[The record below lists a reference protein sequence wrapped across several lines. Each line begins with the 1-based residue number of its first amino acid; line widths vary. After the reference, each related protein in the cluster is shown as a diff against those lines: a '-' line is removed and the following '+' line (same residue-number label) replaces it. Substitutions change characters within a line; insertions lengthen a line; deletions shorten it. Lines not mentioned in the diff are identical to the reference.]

1 MNDNKPQAAAMYFWE
16 FIQNLPLVAGLMLAL
31 QWWQASLLVSSIT
44 AMISGS
50 LLGAVLIRLT
60 ENYIVDED
68 QAGLVGNR
76 EPISVTLTNIVV
88 MFGLMLI
95 LTIYLTAEWSNLIT
109 DVPLGALIGFAL
121 SASQSK
127 AAGRPIGGRH
137 TLAFTAAFP
146 IALIALRTLST
157 ALPVILSILL
167 LTLIVTLIITY
178 IDYGHLTSVEGGTN

>member
-1 MNDNKPQAAAMYFWE
+1 MYFWE

-31 QWWQASLLVSSIT
+31 QWWQESLMISSIT

-50 LLGAVLIRLT
+50 LLGAFLIRLT
-60 ENYIVDED
+60 EKNIVDED
-68 QAGLVGNR
+68 QAGLVGSH

-88 MFGLMLI
+88 MFILMFI
-95 LTIYLTAEWSNLIT
+95 LTVYLTAEWSTVFT
-109 DVPLGALIGFAL
+109 DIPLGALIGFTL

-137 TLAFTAAFP
+137 SLAFAAAFP

-157 ALPVILSILL
+157 TLPVMPSILL
-167 LTLIVTLIITY
+167 LTLIVTLIITH
-178 IDYGHLTSVEGGTN
+178 IDYGHLTSIEGGTN